1 MWTDSFVDFELVNNT
16 YSRKKDAQGKHLP
29 EYNWVWSPQWVINM
43 HEPER
48 WRFVHFAPKSGAK
61 KIHETAY
68 PDDAALVLWMYHH
81 YRATLA
87 SSRNSNKSKIK
98 FPIRESHLGSSFVLE
113 QIITPVGT
121 ILKSKSLKTGTTY
134 YIDQEWK
141 LTSSEY

>member
-29 EYNWVWSPQWVINM
+29 EYNWVWIPQWVINM

-121 ILKSKSLKTGTTY
+121 ILKLKSLKTGTAY
-134 YIDQEWK
+134 YIDQEEK